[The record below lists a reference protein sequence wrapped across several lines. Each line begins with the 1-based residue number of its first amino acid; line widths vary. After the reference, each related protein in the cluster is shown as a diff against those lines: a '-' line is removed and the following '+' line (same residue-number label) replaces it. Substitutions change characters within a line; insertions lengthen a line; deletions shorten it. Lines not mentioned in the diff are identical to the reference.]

1 MKKELIILGATGNL
15 GRSVIDSFPL
25 SDYDRIFL
33 AGRNTAKISDRTG
46 SYEIIQTGDFSD
58 EDSIRNVF
66 RRFEP
71 GKDKLF
77 FLFSTAGGYFG
88 GKNLWETE
96 EKNFRAMLETNLV
109 SSFFILKYFS
119 LLVEKSGGGSIC
131 LTSAMTSLKAEKGKS
146 AYGASKCAMNY
157 LVKTLAE
164 EGRQIGLAVNAVAPF
179 IIDSEENR
187 EWVKDRSTL
196 VSPEDIGRI
205 VYDLFKNFTV
215 TTGNIIEVPFTL
227 NKVQY

>member
-25 SDYDRIFL
+25 SEYDRVYL
-33 AGRNTAKISDRTG
+33 AGRNTGKISDRAG
-46 SYEIIQTGDFSD
+46 RYEIIQTGDFSD
-58 EDSIRNVF
+58 EDSIRDVF

-71 GKDKLF
+71 GKDKIF

-96 EKNFRAMLETNLV
+96 GKDFRSMLEMNLI
-109 SSFFILKYFS
+109 SSFLILKYFS
-119 LLVEKSGGGSIC
+119 QLVEKSGGGSIC
-131 LTSAMTSLKAEKGKS
+131 LTSAMTSLQPEKGKS

-157 LVKTLAE
+157 LIKTLAL
-164 EGRQIGLAVNAVAPF
+164 EGRQIGLSVNTVAPF

-187 EWVKDRSTL
+187 EWVKDRTTM

-205 VYDLFKNFTV
+205 VYSLFQNYTV
-215 TTGNIIEVPFTL
+215 ATGNIIEVPFTL
-227 NKVQY
+227 QGR